1 MADSTIKGGIP
12 SPYTSAVDTD
22 LSRRQLLATLSASCA
37 GLLAPSAL
45 AGGFAY
51 NRKAGGSKGKGKLLS
66 AEQLAVLAA
75 MVEVIIPQTDTLG
88 AGSVDTHGFIDD
100 QLANCT
106 NPKEAKVFVAQ
117 LELCRNLIL
126 KQWGKA
132 YPSLTTNDQNAA
144 MQLLTTNQAPFEK
157 VGSDFFTKLKSLTLF
172 GYYTSKE
179 GGSKELVYLPIA
191 GGYDGDFKLSENGG
205 KAFMPHQI

>member
-1 MADSTIKGGIP
+1 MADSTITGGLP
-12 SPYTSAVDTD
+12 SSVPLAIEATV
-22 LSRRQLLATLSASCA
+22 SRRQLLATLSASCA
-37 GLLAPSAL
+37 GLLASNAL
-45 AGGFAY
+45 AGGRTY
-51 NRKAGGSKGKGKLLS
+51 NRKADGSKGKGKLLS
-66 AEQLAVLAA
+66 AEQLAVLGA
-75 MVEVIIPQTDTLG
+75 MVEIIIPQTDTLG

-132 YPSLTTNDQNAA
+132 YPDLAAKDQNAA
-144 MQLLTTNQAPFEK
+144 MQLLATNQTPFEK